1 MFRRRNIHDAS
12 THRGAVFR
20 ATRGC
25 QTRRKRLSCAGDCNA
40 VEDGM
45 KDTPELGVPALED
58 VSIETL
64 RTALARGWRDLVRAP
79 GYALVFG
86 GFYVLAGWAITWIT
100 LQTGTTFWLVLAAI
114 GFPLL
119 GPFAAVGFYEVSR
132 RLERGDPLVS
142 SDIFGV
148 VLHQSRRQLPSI
160 CAIIIM
166 VFLFWFFIAH
176 MIFALFLG
184 LSTMTNVSSSFDV
197 YLTANGLMMLGVGSV
212 VGALF
217 AILLFN
223 ITVIALPLLLDREV
237 DFVTAMITSF
247 QYVMRNPVIMLGWGA
262 FVAIVTFLAL
272 IPGFLGL
279 LIALPLLGHATW
291 HIYDQVR
298 SPPLVSQAA

>member
-1 MFRRRNIHDAS
+1 M
-12 THRGAVFR
+12 T
-20 ATRGC
+20 T
-25 QTRRKRLSCAGDCNA
+25 
-40 VEDGM
+40 
-45 KDTPELGVPALED
+45 TPKLGVPEFGT
-58 VSIETL
+58 VTL
-64 RTALARGWRDLVRAP
+64 DTLKTALGRGWADMKRAP
-79 GYALVFG
+79 RFALIFA
-86 GFYVLAGWAITWIT
+86 GFYVLAGWVMMWIT
-100 LQTGTTFWLVLAAI
+100 LSTGTTFWLVLAAI
-114 GFPLL
+114 GFPLF
-119 GPFAAVGFYEVSR
+119 GPFAAVGLYEVSR
-132 RLERGDPLVS
+132 RLEYGAPLVTS
-142 SDIFGV
+142 EVFGV

-160 CAIIIM
+160 CAIIVI
-166 VFLFWFFIAH
+166 VFLFWFFIGH

-184 LSTMTNVSSSFDV
+184 LSTMTNVSSSFEV
-197 YLTANGLMMLGVGSV
+197 YTSASGLTMLAVGSV

-223 ITVIALPLLLDREV
+223 ITVLALPLLLDREV